1 MSSLST
7 VLIGVITLWS
17 IAVIT
22 PGPNFLVA
30 AHVSAAQG
38 KKQAYA
44 VVLGIAIGT
53 LIWGLA
59 GFLGV
64 TLLFVA
70 VPWLFLALKIGGGL
84 YLLYMGWRMIRASL
98 QPVKLVLAD
107 DAPVAMP
114 GLRDNVLRGLLT
126 NMANPKSAIFV
137 SSLFASV
144 LPPHPAFSLGMTAIA
159 LMVSISLS
167 WYVVVVTL
175 FSSPRFA
182 RGYLQGKRWIERWAG
197 SIFLGFGLHLISSR

>member
-1 MSSLST
+1 MSSLLT

-22 PGPNFLVA
+22 PGPNFLVV
-30 AHVSAAQG
+30 AHTSAAQG
-38 KKQAYA
+38 KKQALA
-44 VVLGIAIGT
+44 VVLGIATGT
-53 LIWGLA
+53 LIWGMA

-70 VPWLFLALKIGGGL
+70 VPWLFVALKVGGGV
-84 YLLYMGWRMIRASL
+84 YLLYMGWRMIKASVN
-98 QPVKLVLAD
+98 PVKMVLVE
-107 DAPVAMP
+107 DAPAITP
-114 GLRDNVLRGLLT
+114 GMRENAVRGLLT

-144 LPPHPAFSLGMTAIA
+144 LPPHPSLSLGAIAIA

-167 WYVVVVTL
+167 WYALVVTL

-182 RGYLQGKRWIERWAG
+182 RAYLRGKRWIERGAG
-197 SIFLGFGLHLISSR
+197 TIFLGFGLHLISSR